1 MDRRDLFKVGKAV
14 GLGILFGLVTYL
26 ISGDGNTSTLL
37 GMLIIYLEYK
47 I

>member
-1 MDRRDLFKVGKAV
+1 MDRNFWIKIGKAI
-14 GLGILFGLVTYL
+14 GLGIVFGLVTYL